1 MAASGRLE
9 WRDRAGRLRQRWERL
24 QDGGGRGDA
33 ILLKASAA
41 LQSLDDVCAEED
53 DGSPCLR
60 LYSQAVLDI
69 TYYEENLLVDEE
81 FPGDDS
87 LQKVRE
93 LLEMLSEPERLSGE
107 SQRQDLVLDVEVQE
121 CLHWRRGALL
131 YMYCHTVGE
140 RERWTLP
147 DPRTFHQCLQDGI
160 HYLLKMLHT
169 RSPVQL
175 DDQVSFQDTSTAALL
190 EKGVFSDIHVLALMY
205 CGEMCY
211 WALKYC
217 RDVEPHK
224 ADPQSP
230 EIHFKDIG
238 VKVLDTYVGVCEGPL
253 QGQGWST
260 DNAKKMLQYL
270 KEE

>member
-53 DGSPCLR
+53 DCSPCLR

-140 RERWTLP
+140 RERWMLL
-147 DPRTFHQCLQDGI
+147 DPRTFHQVSLQPISDGDCAAHAI
-160 HYLLKMLHT
+160 MY
-169 RSPVQL
+169 R
-175 DDQVSFQDTSTAALL
+175 VSSRW
-190 EKGVFSDIHVLALMY
+190 H
-205 CGEMCY
+205 
-211 WALKYC
+211 
-217 RDVEPHK
+217 
-224 ADPQSP
+224 
-230 EIHFKDIG
+230 
-238 VKVLDTYVGVCEGPL
+238 PL
-253 QGQGWST
+253 PAE
-260 DNAKKMLQYL
+260 NASYA
-270 KEE
+270 ESCPAG